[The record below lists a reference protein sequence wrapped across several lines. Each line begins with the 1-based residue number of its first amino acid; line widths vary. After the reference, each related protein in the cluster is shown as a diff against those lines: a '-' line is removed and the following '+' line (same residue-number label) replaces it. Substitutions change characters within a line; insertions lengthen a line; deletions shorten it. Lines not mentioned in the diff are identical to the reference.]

1 MASRNILTV
10 QAAAAS
16 KGWSVTKFVKFFLE
30 TLSKQQEHAKSLN
43 LRTSDC
49 KCPEH
54 YLFDKD
60 TNQSISQEL
69 SRAYETT
76 SAILMLLPREHV
88 LPHAEV
94 VFNLEHWVDVWQG
107 VKTWDDVLAQLNSVA

>member
-1 MASRNILTV
+1 MSTSPILT
-10 QAAAAS
+10 AAAS
-16 KGWSVTKFVKFFLE
+16 KDMSITEFIQLFCK
-30 TLSKQQEHAKSLN
+30 TLSEQQEHAKSLN

-69 SRAYETT
+69 SRAYEKT
-76 SAILMLLPREHV
+76 SAVLMLLPRERV